1 MRGALAAPS
10 YNFQVPSLFASFAD
24 RVLNR
29 ANRASHMCKT
39 LKSISVNG
47 TKCYTAAAAAAS
59 ANSDGKSNKLG
70 TPEHMNLY
78 VYWRVNE

>member
-1 MRGALAAPS
+1 MAAPS
-10 YNFQVPSLFASFAD
+10 YNFPVPSLFASSAD

-47 TKCYTAAAAAAS
+47 TKCYTSDAAAAAS

-70 TPEHMNLY
+70 TPEL
-78 VYWRVNE
+78 NEFVCGTGE